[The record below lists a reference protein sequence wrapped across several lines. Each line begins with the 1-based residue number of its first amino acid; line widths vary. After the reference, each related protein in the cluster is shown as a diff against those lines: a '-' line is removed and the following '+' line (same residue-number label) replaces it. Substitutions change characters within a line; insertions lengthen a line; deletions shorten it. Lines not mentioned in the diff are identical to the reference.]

1 MSSRFWARGSYGRDE
16 RREDGDEHEDRDEP
30 EADERSRIA
39 AQPRPRVFPEPALA
53 LEREPD
59 RLELRDTHETRIRGL
74 MIAYEMSTTRFTS
87 TNTIATKRMPPWS
100 TG

>member
-1 MSSRFWARGSYGRDE
+1 MSSRFWARGSYGE
-16 RREDGDEHEDRDEP
+16 MSGAKMATNTNDRDEP
-30 EADERSRIA
+30 EADERARIA
-39 AQPRPRVFPEPALA
+39 AQPRPRVFPQPALT

-59 RLELRDTHETRIRGL
+59 RLELRDAHETRIRGL

-87 TNTIATKRMPPWS
+87 TNTIATKRIPPWS